1 MALVEQDAVHAAANG
16 LEGQMHQAVNVLSRY
31 LASVQNVNAPGSWR
45 GPSVVQSGVTGE
57 EIHSTQSRLQAKFEL
72 AIQTLRQNVHGFG
85 DTDAQSASSIGAI
98 TSHISLQH
106 I

>member
-16 LEGQMHQAVNVLSRY
+16 LEQQMHQAVAILSRY
-31 LASVQNVNAPGSWR
+31 QASVHNVNAAGSWR
-45 GPSVVQSGVTGE
+45 GPSVVQSGVTGD
-57 EIHSTQSRLQAKFEL
+57 EIHSAQSKLQAKFEL

-85 DTDAQSASSIGAI
+85 DTDAQSASNLQSV
-98 TSHISLQH
+98 TSHINLQH

>member
-57 EIHSTQSRLQAKFEL
+57 EIHSAQSRLQAKFEL
-72 AIQTLRQNVHGFG
+72 AIQTLFG
-85 DTDAQSASSIGAI
+85 SGRMARDSDGDLARLAI
-98 TSHISLQH
+98 Q
-106 I
+106 